1 MVIDHYRTLGVPAGA
16 TAGELRAAYLMLARQ
31 NHPDRFDGDKRLAA
45 EERMQ
50 AINEA
55 WNVVG
60 TAHRRRDYDRRHP
73 PDQQTGPADSAD
85 KRGHSNFRP
94 FDESTLGSVDVD
106 LDPTPLAG
114 SRQIPRW
121 VSLMPIALLVGAAAF
136 MGFGLLVNA
145 ASIIALSLAIFALG
159 VVGFL
164 MVPLLVMS
172 RAERDPSL

>member
-1 MVIDHYRTLGVPAGA
+1 MAIDHYRTLGVTAEA
-16 TAGELRAAYLMLARQ
+16 NAGELRAAYLKLARQ
-31 NHPDRFDGDKRLAA
+31 NHPDRFEGDKRLAA

-73 PDQQTGPADSAD
+73 PDQQTSPADPAGE
-85 KRGHSNFRP
+85 RGHSHFRP
-94 FDESTLGSVDVD
+94 FEEGTGGSVDVD

-114 SRQIPRW
+114 SRQVPRW
-121 VSLMPIALLVGAAAF
+121 VSLMPIALVVGGVAS

-145 ASIIALSLAIFALG
+145 GSIIAFSVAIFALG
-159 VVGFL
+159 AVGFL

-172 RAERDPSL
+172 RAERDPGL